1 MITSLIIASF
11 ALPLAGALSSFVSA
25 SSDESIRITYGAYA
39 LGGLS
44 ALAVAIG
51 SFVGPFAGALAP
63 LQAFFFGI
71 IGAGTF
77 LASLYAIG
85 YIPLYRESYAS
96 AWHAS
101 AFALFLIGMQAVVL
115 SPSVLVFLIAWEL
128 MSISGYFLVISE
140 RTPDAFRAGLEYII
154 MTQLGFAAISSG
166 MLLLAGGAPF
176 ASWQEVAASAAQLS
190 GAARGVA
197 FVLLLAGFG
206 SKAGLVPLHQWL
218 PQAHSQAPSHASALL
233 SGVML
238 KVALFGFIL
247 TASLFPGIPLALS
260 ALVIVLGLISAFF
273 GALHAAVED
282 DLKRLLAWSSI
293 ENLGLIFSGVGAVLL
308 LGSLPQSPLVAAM
321 EAGMLTFVIMHTLN
335 HAFMK
340 LSLFLS
346 AGTIVAK
353 THTRDLDALGG
364 LAAAWPFFSGV
375 VLALALAASALPPFG
390 TFFGEWAY
398 LQALVLGLSAPLPA
412 AIAAALVLGII
423 GLVGGLAAFAFVKMY
438 SAVFLG
444 RARTE
449 HAAHAINAD
458 RPSLLL
464 VVSPA
469 LGVLALLSTGL
480 FVLPLLAAQGGGV
493 TAHVLFA
500 STVLA
505 SGMVMNAWLVLTL
518 LGGALLIAFLAV
530 RAFSSARGARVTGT
544 WDCGTPLSPR
554 MEQTATGFA
563 APIRFFFRSI
573 VLAEKEVV
581 AEPVVAT
588 NPWIA
593 KRQILWSVD
602 SFWERYAYRPVT
614 AVVCRTARTM
624 RRMQNGV
631 MQSYLLFM
639 FIALIVVLIVAAI

>member
-1 MITSLIIASF
+1 MLTGLVIVSF

-44 ALAVAIG
+44 ALAAAIG

-63 LQAFFFGI
+63 IQAFFFGI
-71 IGAGTF
+71 IGIGTF
-77 LASLYAIG
+77 LASLYAIA

-101 AFALFLIGMQAVVL
+101 AFALFLIGMEAVVL
-115 SPSVLVFLIAWEL
+115 SPSVLAFLIAWEL

-140 RTPDAFRAGLEYII
+140 RTPDAFRAGVEYLV
-154 MTQLGFAAISSG
+154 MTQLGFAAIASG

-176 ASWQEVAASAAQLS
+176 ATWQEVAASAAQLS
-190 GAARGVA
+190 GVARGVA

-218 PQAHSQAPSHASALL
+218 PKAHSQAPSHASALL

-247 TASLFPGIPLALS
+247 SVSLFPGIPLALS
-260 ALVIVLGLISAFF
+260 ALVIALGLLSAFF

-293 ENLGLIFSGVGAVLL
+293 ENLGLIFSGVGAVVM
-308 LGSLPQSPLVAAM
+308 LGALPQSPLVSAM
-321 EAGMLTFVIMHTLN
+321 AAGMVTFVILHTLN
-335 HAFMK
+335 HALMK

-364 LAAAWPFFSGV
+364 LAAAWPVFSGV
-375 VLALALAASALPPFG
+375 VLALSLAAAALPPFG

-412 AIAAALVLGII
+412 SIAAALVLGII
-423 GLVGGLAAFAFVKMY
+423 GLVGGLAAFAFVKLF
-438 SAVFLG
+438 STVFLG
-444 RARTE
+444 RARSE
-449 HAAHAINAD
+449 HAAHAVAGE

-464 VVSPA
+464 VVPPA
-469 LGVLALLSTGL
+469 LGALALLGTGL
-480 FVLPLLAAQGGGV
+480 FVLPLLSAQAPLS
-493 TAHVLFA
+493 AHALFA

-505 SGMVMNAWLVLTL
+505 SGAAMNAWLVLVL
-518 LGGALLIAFLAV
+518 LGGALLLAFLAA
-530 RAFSSARGARVTGT
+530 RAFASERGARVTGT
-544 WDCGTPLSPR
+544 WDCGTPLTPR

-563 APIRFFFRSI
+563 APVRFFFRAI
-573 VLAEKEVV
+573 VLAEKEVT

-593 KRQILWSVD
+593 KRRILWSVD
-602 SFWERYAYRPVT
+602 SFWERYAYRPIAALVL
-614 AVVCRTARTM
+614 RTARAM

-631 MQSYLLFM
+631 VQAYLLFM
-639 FIALIVVLIVAAI
+639 FIALIIVLVIAAV